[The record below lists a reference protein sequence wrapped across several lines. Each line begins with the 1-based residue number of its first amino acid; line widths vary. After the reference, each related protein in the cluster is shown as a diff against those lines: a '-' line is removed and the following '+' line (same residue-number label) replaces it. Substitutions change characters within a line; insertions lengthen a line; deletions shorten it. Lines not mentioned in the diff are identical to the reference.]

1 MVATLC
7 TDNAARHRQAGL
19 TYLAILFAIAILGS
33 GLALAGT
40 VWHTAQQ
47 RDKEAELL
55 FIGAQ
60 FRRALASYYH
70 QSPGVRRFPGQ
81 LADLVKD
88 PRFPNIKRHLRHLYV
103 DPMTGQPVWA
113 VVRNA
118 EGGIIG
124 VRSLSEQTPIKQH
137 FADGPDKQFSGKT
150 RYADWVFVYLPG
162 MVL

>member
-7 TDNAARHRQAGL
+7 IDSVARRRQAGL
-19 TYLAILFAIAILGS
+19 TYLGILFAIAILGT
-33 GLALAGT
+33 GLALTGT
-40 VWHTAQQ
+40 VWHTVQQ

-70 QSPGVRRFPGQ
+70 QSPGVKRFPGQ
-81 LADLVKD
+81 LTDLIKD
-88 PRFPNIKRHLRHLYV
+88 PRFPNTKRHLRQLYV
-103 DPMTGQPVWA
+103 DPMTGRPVWA

-124 VRSLSEQTPIKQH
+124 VRSLSELAPIKQH
-137 FADGPDKQFSGKT
+137 FADGPDKQFTGKT
-150 RYADWVFVYLPG
+150 RYTDWAFVYLPG